1 MEAKL
6 ILNYIFENMKP
17 DFLKI
22 IIDNDEYKIE
32 DLNKKEIVI
41 KFNEIEE
48 QLGSKILEIKF
59 INEYNQESY
68 YCEILPGNN
77 YGILFPYEGFMR
89 DIIFPEDQ
97 VYKIKLRIGE
107 NKKELEIKNRLLFI
121 NYISICEVRINEMIF
136 SKQILNANGLVDSLQ
151 ICVADLDKRFLFNK
165 EICPISYDDFFKKYE
180 DNKKKANTFFNNIQT
195 MMKMNLFTK
204 KLYESYFNQNELTEI
219 FFIKFNLPKVIL
231 QKQYNKQE
239 YYDFIS
245 SCCLYYILSS
255 IQEEK
260 EIKKIYQ
267 YFIKYKERLEKD
279 TNLEIY
285 MRNMIMMEFALL
297 LVSKKNLDNFLKINF
312 SYYNIRQLEKD
323 SPLYNAI
330 EFLDNFI
337 EDLNEKSPFIYPL
350 KLIDSGNFTFG
361 KKDVYGLGLITKD
374 NLKSHLKNV
383 LPDVIITINDEESK
397 HDQASTN
404 KALGSTILNLSSGLL
419 SYLKNVELDKKVK
432 EQDNNNITLILFLE
446 LFHELFGHKKG
457 GYSQKTKRLLLSPNA
472 FYDKQK
478 KELLTLVDRNSQFAS
493 SNEIKILRDENSSDA
508 GYFLEYFIGE
518 CEYGYYNE
526 LIEKMVMGRVNL
538 NLILDNKL
546 WNEKIEDMRKYLKLK
561 YIIFKFNKNLF
572 HIKKYKNIYEEITD
586 LENIIIDKNIKLN
599 SIEKIEEESKEEILT
614 QRKRTEINSSDYW
627 KQKEIKK
634 YEKLSFD
641 EIKEKMDNKETS
653 PELRKILFN
662 ILLKR
667 IRRK

>member
-1 MEAKL
+1 
-6 ILNYIFENMKP
+6 MK
-17 DFLKI
+17 
-22 IIDNDEYKIE
+22 
-32 DLNKKEIVI
+32 
-41 KFNEIEE
+41 
-48 QLGSKILEIKF
+48 
-59 INEYNQESY
+59 
-68 YCEILPGNN
+68 
-77 YGILFPYEGFMR
+77 
-89 DIIFPEDQ
+89 
-97 VYKIKLRIGE
+97 
-107 NKKELEIKNRLLFI
+107 
-121 NYISICEVRINEMIF
+121 
-136 SKQILNANGLVDSLQ
+136 
-151 ICVADLDKRFLFNK
+151 
-165 EICPISYDDFFKKYE
+165 
-180 DNKKKANTFFNNIQT
+180 
-195 MMKMNLFTK
+195 
-204 KLYESYFNQNELTEI
+204 
-219 FFIKFNLPKVIL
+219 
-231 QKQYNKQE
+231 
-239 YYDFIS
+239 
-245 SCCLYYILSS
+245 
-255 IQEEK
+255 
-260 EIKKIYQ
+260 
-267 YFIKYKERLEKD
+267 
-279 TNLEIY
+279 
-285 MRNMIMMEFALL
+285 
-297 LVSKKNLDNFLKINF
+297 
-312 SYYNIRQLEKD
+312 
-323 SPLYNAI
+323 
-330 EFLDNFI
+330 
-337 EDLNEKSPFIYPL
+337 KSPFIYPL

-446 LFHELFGHKKG
+446 LFHELFGHKKC
-457 GYSQKTKRLLLSPNA
+457 GYSQKANRLLLSPNA

-561 YIIFKFNKNLF
+561 YIL
-572 HIKKYKNIYEEITD
+572 D

-614 QRKRTEINSSDYW
+614 QRKRIEINSSDYW

-662 ILLKR
+662 ILLKK

>member
-6 ILNYIFENMKP
+6 ILNYIFENIKP

-97 VYKIKLRIGE
+97 VYKVKLRIGE
-107 NKKELEIKNRLLFI
+107 DKKELEIKNRLLFI

-136 SKQILNANGLVDSLQ
+136 SKQILNANGLVDSIQ

-165 EICPISYDDFFKKYE
+165 EICPISYDEFFKKYE

-204 KLYESYFNQNELTEI
+204 QLYESYFNQSELTEI
-219 FFIKFNLPKVIL
+219 FFIKFNLPKVIF

-239 YYDFIS
+239 YFDFIS

-267 YFIKYKERLEKD
+267 YFIKNKER
-279 TNLEIY
+279 
-285 MRNMIMMEFALL
+285 
-297 LVSKKNLDNFLKINF
+297 
-312 SYYNIRQLEKD
+312 LEKD

-383 LPDVIITINDEESK
+383 LPDVIIIINDEESK

-419 SYLKNVELDKKVK
+419 SYLKNVELDKKIK

-457 GYSQKTKRLLLSPNA
+457 GYSQKAKRLLLSPNA

-508 GYFLEYFIGE
+508 GYFLEYFFGE

-546 WNEKIEDMRKYLKLK
+546 WNEKIEDMRKYLKLN

-572 HIKKYKNIYEEITD
+572 HIKKYKNIYEEISD

>member
-97 VYKIKLRIGE
+97 VYKVKLRIGE
-107 NKKELEIKNRLLFI
+107 DKKELEIKNRLLFI

-204 KLYESYFNQNELTEI
+204 QLYESYFNKSELTEI

-239 YYDFIS
+239 YFDFIS

-279 TNLEIY
+279 SNLEIY

-361 KKDVYGLGLITKD
+361 KKM
-374 NLKSHLKNV
+374 SM
-383 LPDVIITINDEESK
+383 
-397 HDQASTN
+397 
-404 KALGSTILNLSSGLL
+404 
-419 SYLKNVELDKKVK
+419 YLD
-432 EQDNNNITLILFLE
+432 
-446 LFHELFGHKKG
+446 
-457 GYSQKTKRLLLSPNA
+457 
-472 FYDKQK
+472 
-478 KELLTLVDRNSQFAS
+478 
-493 SNEIKILRDENSSDA
+493 
-508 GYFLEYFIGE
+508 
-518 CEYGYYNE
+518 
-526 LIEKMVMGRVNL
+526 
-538 NLILDNKL
+538 
-546 WNEKIEDMRKYLKLK
+546 
-561 YIIFKFNKNLF
+561 
-572 HIKKYKNIYEEITD
+572 
-586 LENIIIDKNIKLN
+586 
-599 SIEKIEEESKEEILT
+599 
-614 QRKRTEINSSDYW
+614 
-627 KQKEIKK
+627 
-634 YEKLSFD
+634 
-641 EIKEKMDNKETS
+641 
-653 PELRKILFN
+653 
-662 ILLKR
+662 
-667 IRRK
+667 